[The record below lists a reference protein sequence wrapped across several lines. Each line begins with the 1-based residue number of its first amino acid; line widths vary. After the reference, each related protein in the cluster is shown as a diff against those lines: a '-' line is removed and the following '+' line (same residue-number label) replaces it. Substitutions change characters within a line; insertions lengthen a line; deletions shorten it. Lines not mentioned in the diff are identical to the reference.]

1 MFEPTSSGA
10 PRSSTTIRTGSAQA
24 GGPAGSSGTGGSGG
38 SGGSGGGPAA
48 TPGTPYTPENEV
60 HLLDRLAVLYR
71 YRRLCVTVFI
81 LVTAAMIIQ
90 GYSSIQTFQA
100 QARLLIEDERSTAVP
115 GLQNDQNTYFEDPEP
130 YYQTQ
135 YKILKGRDLTRRVV
149 RKLHLETVPE
159 FNGTKPPPPTP
170 LSMLNDFKK
179 RMMGYVV
186 KTAPEAAPEPPRADE
201 TADESGMVGAFI
213 GRVSVDPVRG
223 SHLVDVTFQSEDPKF
238 AADAVNMLI
247 DEYVSEN
254 LEIKLRS
261 TQGMLDWLDNELA
274 TQQKRV
280 EESERSLAEYRE
292 KENALSLDD
301 KQNIVLARLN
311 QLNDRATMAK
321 STRVQKE
328 SLYNQVKAIA
338 TGVSPDAIPVIGQ
351 NPNVTGAKG
360 KLNELQR
367 EKVKLLER
375 YADKH
380 PQVISINA
388 SIEDAQRQVDLEI
401 ARAVQSVRSEY
412 ETALIEE
419 QTFAKNLEGA
429 KGEATDLNRKGI
441 GYGVME
447 REAKSNRQVYEAL
460 LTREKE
466 LRVSANSR
474 TNNVRVVDRA
484 EIPRSPITPG
494 GRRTWLMSVVIGLVL
509 AVGVALGLDYM
520 NDTIKTPEDVT
531 RRLKLPFLGLVP
543 AVRGDKHPLLASAHV
558 PHDFGESFRS
568 LRTSLLS
575 KYPDEGTKIVIV
587 TSAQPLEG
595 KTTTAANIA
604 MALAYGG
611 SRVLLVDADMR
622 RPGLHR
628 PLRLTNERG
637 LSQVLTGQAR
647 VRDVIQR
654 TVDPNL
660 LAITAGRTPPN
671 PSELLSS
678 ERMKTLLT
686 NLAHGP
692 FNWIIIDTPPVLAV
706 TDAVILAP
714 MVTGVT
720 FVIGA
725 EMTRRRLAERAIE
738 IVMQSR
744 PRYAAVVLNKVN
756 FAKNKYYYSRYYG
769 HQYKN
774 YYAEATL

>member
-1 MFEPTSSGA
+1 
-10 PRSSTTIRTGSAQA
+10 
-24 GGPAGSSGTGGSGG
+24 
-38 SGGSGGGPAA
+38 
-48 TPGTPYTPENEV
+48 
-60 HLLDRLAVLYR
+60 
-71 YRRLCVTVFI
+71 
-81 LVTAAMIIQ
+81 MIIQ
-90 GYSSIQTFQA
+90 GYSNVNIFQA
-100 QARLLIEDERSTAVP
+100 QARVLIEDERSTAVP
-115 GLQNDQNTYFEDPEP
+115 GLQSEQNTYYEDPEP

-159 FNGTKPPPPTP
+159 FNGTKQPPPTP
-170 LSMLNDFKK
+170 LSLLSDLKT
-179 RMMGYVV
+179 RVMGYFR
-186 KTAPEAAPEPPRADE
+186 KPAPAAEAPKAAE
-201 TADESGMVGAFI
+201 TADEAGMVGAFV
-213 GRVSVDPVRG
+213 GRVEVVPVRG
-223 SHLVDVTFQSEDPKF
+223 SHLVDVTFVSEDPKF
-238 AADAVNMLI
+238 AADAVNALV
-247 DEYVSEN
+247 DEYVNEN

-261 TQGMLDWLDNELA
+261 TQGMLDWLGTELA
-274 TQQKRV
+274 SQQKRV
-280 EESERSLAEYRE
+280 EDSERALAEYRE

-301 KQNIVLARLN
+301 KQNIVLSRLN
-311 QLNDRATMAK
+311 QLNDTATRAR
-321 STRVQKE
+321 SNRVQKE
-328 SLYNQVKAIA
+328 SLYNQVKVIA
-338 TGVSPDAIPVIGQ
+338 SGGNPDAIPVIATNAGVQ
-351 NPNVTGAKG
+351 AART
-360 KLNELQR
+360 KLVELQR
-367 EKVKLLER
+367 QKVQLLER
-375 YADKH
+375 YGDKH
-380 PQVISINA
+380 PRVLDVNA
-388 SIEDAQRQVDLEI
+388 QLDDAQRQLDI
-401 ARAVQSVRSEY
+401 AIAGAVQSVRNDY
-412 ETALIEE
+412 ETAVIEE
-419 QTFAKNLEGA
+419 QTFARNLEGA
-429 KGEATDLNRKGI
+429 KSDATALNRKGI

-447 REAKSNRQVYEAL
+447 REAKSNREVYQSL

-484 EIPRSPITPG
+484 EIPRAPMTPG
-494 GRRTWLMSVVIGLVL
+494 GRRTWLMSGVIGLVL
-509 AVGVALGLDYM
+509 AIAVALGLDYM
-520 NDTIKTPEDVT
+520 NDTIKTPEDIT

-543 AVRGDKHPLLASAHV
+543 AVRGDKHPLLASSQV

-575 KYPDEGTKIVIV
+575 KYPDEGTKIIIV

-611 SRVLLVDADMR
+611 ARVLLVDADMR

-678 ERMKTLLT
+678 ERMKTLLA
-686 NLAHGP
+686 NLTHGP
-692 FNWIIIDTPPVLAV
+692 FNWIIVDTPPVLAV

-720 FVIGA
+720 FVVGA

-738 IVMQSR
+738 TVMQSR
-744 PRYAAVVLNKVN
+744 PRYAGVVLNKVN
-756 FAKNKYYYSRYYG
+756 FEKNKYYYSRYYG

>member
-1 MFEPTSSGA
+1 MLDSTSSDAPPPAAAGSPTGAAPTSPASPQTPA
-10 PRSSTTIRTGSAQA
+10 PQYASEAD
-24 GGPAGSSGTGGSGG
+24 
-38 SGGSGGGPAA
+38 
-48 TPGTPYTPENEV
+48 V

-71 YRRLCVTVFI
+71 YRRICVTTFV
-81 LVTAAMIIQ
+81 LVTAALTIQ
-90 GYSSIQTFQA
+90 GYSTTQMFQA
-100 QARLLIEDERSTAVP
+100 QGRLLIEDERSTAVP
-115 GLQNDQNTYFEDPEP
+115 GLQNDANTYYEDPEP

-149 RKLHLETVPE
+149 RKLHLENVTE
-159 FNGTKPPPPTP
+159 FNGKKPAPPSASSLLQDLKTKVM
-170 LSMLNDFKK
+170 S
-179 RMMGYVV
+179 VV
-186 KTAPEAAPEPPRADE
+186 RPAPEPAEPPKVDE
-201 TADESGMVGAFI
+201 TADESGLVSGFI
-213 GRVSVDPVRG
+213 SRVNVEPVRG
-223 SHLVDVTFQSEDPKF
+223 SHLVDVTFLSEDPKF
-238 AADAVNMLI
+238 SAVAVNALL
-247 DEYVSEN
+247 DEYVSQN
-254 LEIKLRS
+254 LELKLQS
-261 TQGMLDWLDNELA
+261 TQGMLDWLDKELEN
-274 TQQKRV
+274 QQRRV
-280 EESERSLAEYRE
+280 QDSERALAEYRE

-301 KQNIVLARLN
+301 KQNIIVSRLN
-311 QLNDRATMAK
+311 QLNDAVTRARTE
-321 STRVQKE
+321 RVQKE
-328 SLYNQVKAIA
+328 SLYNQVKAIS
-338 TGVSPDAIPVIGQ
+338 TGTTPDAIPAIATNAAVA
-351 NPNVTGAKG
+351 NAKA
-360 KLNELQR
+360 KLIELQR
-367 EKVKLLER
+367 EKAKLLER
-375 YADKH
+375 YAEKH
-380 PQVISINA
+380 PQVINVNA
-388 SIEDAQRQVDLEI
+388 ALQDAQRQVDFEI
-401 ARAVQSVRSEY
+401 ARAVQSVKNEY
-412 ETALIEE
+412 ETAVLQE
-419 QTFAKNLEGA
+419 QTLARNLEGA
-429 KGEATDLNRKGI
+429 KTEAQDLNRKGI

-447 REAKSNRQVYEAL
+447 REAKSNREVYQSL

-484 EIPRSPITPG
+484 ETPRGPVSAS
-494 GRRTWLMSVVIGLVL
+494 GRRTVMMSMFIGLVL

-531 RRLKLPFLGLVP
+531 RRLRLPFLGLVP
-543 AVRGDKHPLLASAHV
+543 AVRGDKHPLLASSQV

-575 KYPDEGTKIVIV
+575 KYQGDATKILVV

-611 SRVLLVDADMR
+611 ARVLLIDADMR

-660 LAITAGRTPPN
+660 LAITAGRSPLN

-714 MVTGVT
+714 LVSGVT
-720 FVIGA
+720 FVVGA

-738 IVMQSR
+738 TVMQAH
-744 PRYAAVVLNKVN
+744 PKFAAVVLNKVN

-774 YYAEATL
+774 YYAEAAS

>member
-1 MFEPTSSGA
+1 MFEPTASGA
-10 PRSSTTIRTGSAQA
+10 PQSSTTIRTGSAQPASPGGA
-24 GGPAGSSGTGGSGG
+24 GGGSSAPGR
-38 SGGSGGGPAA
+38 PAPA
-48 TPGTPYTPENEV
+48 PYQPENEV

-71 YRRLCVTVFI
+71 YRFLCVTVFL
-81 LVTAAMIIQ
+81 LVTTAMIIQ
-90 GYSSIQTFQA
+90 GYSNIKMYQA
-100 QARLLIEDERSTAVP
+100 QARVLIEDERSTAVP
-115 GLQNDQNTYFEDPEP
+115 GLQNDQNTFYEDPEP

-135 YKILKGRDLTRRVV
+135 YKILKGRDLMRRVAKKV
-149 RKLHLETVPE
+149 HLDTVPE
-159 FNGTKPPPPTP
+159 FNGTKPAPPTP
-170 LSMLNDFKK
+170 LSMLGDLKTK
-179 RMMGYVV
+179 LLGYVV
-186 KTAPEAAPEPPRADE
+186 KQAPAAAPERPKIDE
-201 TADESGMVGAFI
+201 TPDESALVGSFI
-213 GRVSVDPVRG
+213 GRVGVEPVRG
-223 SHLVDVTFQSEDPKF
+223 THLVDVTFTSEEPKF
-238 AADAVNMLI
+238 AADAVNTLI

-261 TQGMLDWLDNELA
+261 TQGMLDWLGTELA
-274 TQQKRV
+274 NQQKRV
-280 EESERSLAEYRE
+280 EESERALAEYRE

-301 KQNIVLARLN
+301 KQNIVLSRLN
-311 QLNDRATMAK
+311 QLNDTATRAR

-328 SLYNQVKAIA
+328 ALYNQVKAIA
-338 TGVSPDAIPVIGQ
+338 SGTNPDAIPAIAT
-351 NPNVTGAKG
+351 NGAVASARSR
-360 KLNELQR
+360 LSDLQR
-367 EKVKLLER
+367 QRVQLLER
-375 YADKH
+375 YQDKH
-380 PQVISINA
+380 PLVIKVNA
-388 SIEDAQRQVDLEI
+388 ELADAQRQLDISI
-401 ARAVQSVRSEY
+401 AGAVQSVRNEY
-412 ETALIEE
+412 EQAVIEE
-419 QTFAKNLEGA
+419 QTFARNLEGA

-447 REAKSNRQVYEAL
+447 REAKSNREVYQSL

-484 EIPRSPITPG
+484 EVPRAPIAPA
-494 GRRTWLMSVVIGLVL
+494 GRRTWLMSAVIGLVL
-509 AVGVALGLDYM
+509 AIAVALGLDYM
-520 NDTIKTPEDVT
+520 NDTIKTPEDIT

-575 KYPDEGTKIVIV
+575 KYSEEGTKIIVV

-611 SRVLLVDADMR
+611 SRVLLIDADMR

-725 EMTRRRLAERAIE
+725 EMTRRRLAERAIDT
-738 IVMQSR
+738 VMQAR

>member
-1 MFEPTSSGA
+1 MAEPTTSA
-10 PRSSTTIRTGSAQA
+10 AQKPLPIRPPDA
-24 GGPAGSSGTGGSGG
+24 GP
-38 SGGSGGGPAA
+38 SGGGGSSQPPA
-48 TPGTPYTPENEV
+48 PQFVPENDV

-71 YRRLCVTVFI
+71 YRRLCVTVFV

-90 GYSSIQTFQA
+90 GYSNIQIYIA
-100 QARLLIEDERSTAVP
+100 QARILIEDERSTAIP
-115 GLQNDQNTYFEDPEP
+115 GLQNDANTYYEDPEP

-149 RKLHLETVPE
+149 NRLHLEKVPE

-170 LSMLNDFKK
+170 ISMLRDLKTK
-179 RMMGYVV
+179 LVGYV
-186 KTAPEAAPEPPRADE
+186 KRAPIAPVEAPKVDE
-201 TADESGMVGAFI
+201 TSDESALVGSFI
-213 GRVSVDPVRG
+213 GRVGVDPVRG
-223 SHLVDVTFQSEDPKF
+223 SHLVDVTFTAEDPKF
-238 AADAVNMLI
+238 AAEAVNTLVS
-247 DEYVSEN
+247 EYVSEN

-261 TQGMLDWLDNELA
+261 TQAMIDWLTKELEN
-274 TQQKRV
+274 QQKRV
-280 EESERSLAEYRE
+280 EESEKALAEYRE

-301 KQNIVLARLN
+301 KQNIVLSRLN
-311 QLNDRATMAK
+311 QLNDAATRARTA
-321 STRVQKE
+321 RVQKE
-328 SLYNQVKAIA
+328 SLYNQVKSIS
-338 TGVSPDAIPVIGQ
+338 TGTAPDAIPIIAQ
-351 NPNVTGAKG
+351 NPTVQDRKG
-360 KLNELQR
+360 KLAELQR

-375 YADKH
+375 YGEKH
-380 PQVISINA
+380 PQVVNINA
-388 SIEDAQRQVDLEI
+388 TLSDAQRQLDLELSM
-401 ARAVQSVRSEY
+401 AVQSVRNEY
-412 ETALIEE
+412 ETALLEE
-419 QTFAKNLEGA
+419 RTLSKNLEGA
-429 KGEATDLNRKGI
+429 KAEATDLNRKGI

-474 TNNVRVVDRA
+474 TNNIRIVDRA
-484 EIPRSPITPG
+484 EVPRAPITPG
-494 GRRTWLMSVVIGLVL
+494 GRRTWLMSVLVGLTL
-509 AVGVALGLDYM
+509 SIAVALGLDYM

-543 AVRGDKHPLLASAHV
+543 AVRGDKHPLLASAQV

-575 KYPDEGTKIVIV
+575 KYPDEGTKILVI

-611 SRVLLVDADMR
+611 SRVLLIDADMR

-660 LAITAGRTPPN
+660 LAITAGKTPPN

-720 FVIGA
+720 FVVGA
-725 EMTRRRLAERAIE
+725 EMTRRRLAERAID

-756 FAKNKYYYSRYYG
+756 FARNKYYYSRYYG

>member
-1 MFEPTSSGA
+1 MLDSTSSDA
-10 PRSSTTIRTGSAQA
+10 PQASA
-24 GGPAGSSGTGGSGG
+24 
-38 SGGSGGGPAA
+38 AA
-48 TPGTPYTPENEV
+48 TPTGAAPTSPASPQTPTAHYSAEGDV

-71 YRRLCVTVFI
+71 YRRICVTTFV
-81 LVTAAMIIQ
+81 LVTAALTIQ
-90 GYSSIQTFQA
+90 GYSTTQMFQA
-100 QARLLIEDERSTAVP
+100 QGRLLIEDERSTAVP
-115 GLQNDQNTYFEDPEP
+115 GLQNDANTYYEDPEP

-149 RKLHLETVPE
+149 RKLHLENVTE
-159 FNGTKPPPPTP
+159 FNGKKPAPPSASSLLQDLKTKVM
-170 LSMLNDFKK
+170 S
-179 RMMGYVV
+179 VV
-186 KTAPEAAPEPPRADE
+186 RPAPEPAEPPKVDE
-201 TADESGMVGAFI
+201 TADESGLVSGFI
-213 GRVSVDPVRG
+213 SRVNVEPVRG
-223 SHLVDVTFQSEDPKF
+223 SHLVDVTFLSEDPKF
-238 AADAVNMLI
+238 SAVAVNALL
-247 DEYVSEN
+247 DEYVSQN
-254 LEIKLRS
+254 LELKLQS
-261 TQGMLDWLDNELA
+261 TQGMLDWLDKELEN
-274 TQQKRV
+274 QQRRV
-280 EESERSLAEYRE
+280 QDSERALAEYRE

-301 KQNIVLARLN
+301 KQNIIVSRLN
-311 QLNDRATMAK
+311 QLNDAVTRARTE
-321 STRVQKE
+321 RVQKE
-328 SLYNQVKAIA
+328 SLYNQVKAISSG
-338 TGVSPDAIPVIGQ
+338 TTPDAIPAIATNAAVA
-351 NPNVTGAKG
+351 NAKT
-360 KLNELQR
+360 KLIELQR
-367 EKVKLLER
+367 EKAKLLER
-375 YADKH
+375 YAEKH
-380 PQVISINA
+380 PQVINVNA
-388 SIEDAQRQVDLEI
+388 ALQDAQRQVDFEI
-401 ARAVQSVRSEY
+401 ARAVQSVKNEY
-412 ETALIEE
+412 ETAVLQEH
-419 QTFAKNLEGA
+419 TLARNLEGA
-429 KGEATDLNRKGI
+429 KSEAQDLNRKGI

-447 REAKSNRQVYEAL
+447 REAKSNREVYQSL

-484 EIPRSPITPG
+484 ETPRGPVSAS
-494 GRRTWLMSVVIGLVL
+494 GRRTVMMSMFIGLVL

-531 RRLKLPFLGLVP
+531 RRLRLPFLGLVP
-543 AVRGDKHPLLASAHV
+543 AVRGDKHPLLASSQV

-575 KYPDEGTKIVIV
+575 KYQGDATKILVV

-611 SRVLLVDADMR
+611 ARVLLIDADMR

-660 LAITAGRTPPN
+660 LAITAGRSPLN

-714 MVTGVT
+714 LVSGVT
-720 FVIGA
+720 FVVGA

-738 IVMQSR
+738 TVMQAH
-744 PRYAAVVLNKVN
+744 PKFAAVVLNKVN

-774 YYAEATL
+774 YYAEAAS

>member
-1 MFEPTSSGA
+1 MAEPTTSGA
-10 PRSSTTIRTGSAQA
+10 PKPAKSSPATVASA
-24 GGPAGSSGTGGSGG
+24 
-38 SGGSGGGPAA
+38 GPAA
-48 TPGTPYTPENEV
+48 PQFVPENDV

-71 YRRLCVTVFI
+71 YRHLCVTVFV

-90 GYSSIQTFQA
+90 GYSNVRVYLA
-100 QARLLIEDERSTAVP
+100 QARILIEDERSTAIP
-115 GLQNDQNTYFEDPEP
+115 GLQNDSNTYYEDPEP

-149 RKLHLETVPE
+149 RRLRLETVPE

-170 LSMLNDFKK
+170 ISMLRDLKT
-179 RMMGYVV
+179 RLMGYVRG
-186 KTAPEAAPEPPRADE
+186 TPETPLEAPKVDE
-201 TADESGMVGAFI
+201 TADESALVAGFI
-213 GRVSVDPVRG
+213 GRVAVDPVRG
-223 SHLVDVTFQSEDPKF
+223 SHLVDVTFIAEDPKF
-238 AADAVNMLI
+238 AAEAVNTLV

-261 TQGMLDWLDNELA
+261 TQGMLAWLDKELA
-274 TQQKRV
+274 NQQSRV
-280 EESERSLAEYRE
+280 EGSEKALAEYRE

-301 KQNIVLARLN
+301 KQNIVLSRLN
-311 QLNDRATMAK
+311 QLNDAQTRARTA
-321 STRVQKE
+321 RVQKE
-328 SLYNQVKAIA
+328 SLYNQVKSISSGTA
-338 TGVSPDAIPVIGQ
+338 PDAIPIIAQ
-351 NPNVTGAKG
+351 NPSVQDRKS
-360 KLNELQR
+360 KLSELQR
-367 EKVKLLER
+367 EKAKLLER
-375 YADKH
+375 YGERH
-380 PQVISINA
+380 PQVVNINA
-388 SIEDAQRQVDLEI
+388 SLSDAQRQLDLEL
-401 ARAVQSVRSEY
+401 ALAVQSVRNEY
-412 ETALIEE
+412 ETALLEE
-419 QTFAKNLEGA
+419 RTLSKNLEGA
-429 KGEATDLNRKGI
+429 KVEATDLNRKGI

-474 TNNVRVVDRA
+474 TNNIRVVDKAEVPRA
-484 EIPRSPITPG
+484 PLAAG
-494 GRRTWLMSVVIGLVL
+494 GRRTWLMSVLVGLTL
-509 AVGVALGLDYM
+509 SIAVALSLDYM

-543 AVRGDKHPLLASAHV
+543 AVRGDKHPLLASSQV

-575 KYPDEGTKIVIV
+575 KYPDEGTKIIVI

-611 SRVLLVDADMR
+611 SRVLLIDADMR

-692 FNWIIIDTPPVLAV
+692 FNWIIVDTPPVLAV

-720 FVIGA
+720 FVVGA
-725 EMTRRRLAERAIE
+725 EMTRRRLAERAIDT
-738 IVMQSR
+738 VMQAR

-756 FAKNKYYYSRYYG
+756 FARNKYYYSRYYG

>member
-1 MFEPTSSGA
+1 
-10 PRSSTTIRTGSAQA
+10 
-24 GGPAGSSGTGGSGG
+24 
-38 SGGSGGGPAA
+38 
-48 TPGTPYTPENEV
+48 
-60 HLLDRLAVLYR
+60 VL
-71 YRRLCVTVFI
+71 CITVFV

-90 GYSSIQTFQA
+90 GYSAVKLYQA

-115 GLQNDQNTYFEDPEP
+115 GLQSDQNQFYEDPEP

-135 YKILKGRDLTRRVV
+135 YKILKGRDLMRRVV
-149 RKLHLETVPE
+149 HKLHLETVPE
-159 FNGTKPPPPTP
+159 FNGTKPAPPTP
-170 LSMLNDFKK
+170 TSLLSDLAT
-179 RMMGYVV
+179 RMMGYFRTPPPAVV
-186 KTAPEAAPEPPRADE
+186 PETPKVDE
-201 TADESGMVGAFI
+201 TADESALVGGFI
-213 GRVSVDPVRG
+213 GRVGVEPVRG
-223 SHLVDVTFQSEDPKF
+223 THLVDVTFISEEPKF
-238 AADAVNMLI
+238 SADAVNTLI
-247 DEYVSEN
+247 DEYVTEN
-254 LEIKLRS
+254 LEVKLRS
-261 TQGMLDWLDNELA
+261 TQGMLDWLGTELA

-280 EESERSLAEYRE
+280 EDSERGLAEYRE

-301 KQNIVLARLN
+301 KQNIVLSRLN
-311 QLNDRATMAK
+311 QLNDTATHAR
-321 STRVQKE
+321 SVRVQKE

-338 TGVSPDAIPVIGQ
+338 AGTNPDAIPIIAGNAGVQ
-351 NPNVTGAKG
+351 TART
-360 KLNELQR
+360 KLGELQR
-367 EKVKLLER
+367 QKVQLLER

-380 PQVISINA
+380 PQVININA
-388 SIEDAQRQVDLEI
+388 QLQDAQKQLDLAIEG
-401 ARAVQSVRSEY
+401 AVQSVRNEY
-412 ETALIEE
+412 ETAAIEE
-419 QTFAKNLEGA
+419 RTFAKNLEGA
-429 KGEATDLNRKGI
+429 KSEATDLNRKGI

-447 REAKSNRQVYEAL
+447 REAKSNREVYQSL

-484 EIPRSPITPG
+484 EVPRGPMTPG
-494 GRRTWLMSVVIGLVL
+494 GRRTWLMSAVIGLVL
-509 AVGVALGLDYM
+509 AIGVALGLDYM
-520 NDTIKTPEDVT
+520 NDTIKTPEDIT

-543 AVRGDKHPLLASAHV
+543 AVRGDKHPLLASSHV

-568 LRTSLLS
+568 LRTSLIS
-575 KYPDEGTKIVIV
+575 KYPDEGTKIIIV

-692 FNWIIIDTPPVLAV
+692 FNWIVIDTPPVLAV

-714 MVTGVT
+714 MVNGVT

-774 YYAEATL
+774 YYAESTL

>member
-1 MFEPTSSGA
+1 MFEPTSSGT
-10 PRSSTTIRTGSAQA
+10 PRSSTTIRTGSAQ
-24 GGPAGSSGTGGSGG
+24 PPG
-38 SGGSGGGPAA
+38 SGGSGGGSSSA
-48 TPGTPYTPENEV
+48 PGGPPGGSAPYSADNDV

-71 YRRLCVTVFI
+71 YRQLCVTVFI

-90 GYSSIQTFQA
+90 GYSSVKVFQA
-100 QARLLIEDERSTAVP
+100 QARLLIEDERSTAIP

-149 RKLHLETVPE
+149 RKLHLETVQE
-159 FNGTKPPPPTP
+159 FNGTKPAAPTP
-170 LSMLNDFKK
+170 LSMLSDLKS
-179 RMMGYVV
+179 RLLGYAT
-186 KTAPEAAPEPPRADE
+186 KSAPEPARVE
-201 TADESGMVGAFI
+201 EVADESGLVAAFV
-213 GRVSVDPVRG
+213 GRVDVAPVRG
-223 SHLVDVTFQSEDPKF
+223 SHLVDVTFVSEEPKF
-238 AADAVNMLI
+238 AADAVNTLI

-261 TQGMLDWLDNELA
+261 TQSMLEWLDSELA

-280 EESERSLAEYRE
+280 EESERALAEYRE

-301 KQNIVLARLN
+301 KQNIVLSRLN
-311 QLNDRATMAK
+311 QLNDTATRAR

-328 SLYNQVKAIA
+328 SLYNQVKAISSGA
-338 TGVSPDAIPVIGQ
+338 SPDAIPVIAMNLGVQ
-351 NPNVTGAKG
+351 NART
-360 KLNELQR
+360 KLGDLRRQ
-367 EKVKLLER
+367 KVQLLER
-375 YADKH
+375 YAEKH
-380 PQVISINA
+380 PQIINLTA
-388 SIEDAQRQVDLEI
+388 QLEDAQKQLEI
-401 ARAVQSVRSEY
+401 AIAGAVQSVRNEY
-412 ETALIEE
+412 ETAVIEE

-429 KGEATDLNRKGI
+429 KSEATDLNRKGI

-447 REAKSNRQVYEAL
+447 REAKSNREVYQSL

-484 EIPRSPITPG
+484 EVPRGPMTPG
-494 GRRTWLMSVVIGLVL
+494 GRRTWLMSAVIGLVL
-509 AVGVALGLDYM
+509 AIGVALGLDYM
-520 NDTIKTPEDVT
+520 NDTIKTPEDIT

-543 AVRGDKHPLLASAHV
+543 AVRGDKHPLLASSHV

-611 SRVLLVDADMR
+611 SRVLLIDADMR

-720 FVIGA
+720 FVVGA

-738 IVMQSR
+738 TVMQSR